1 MKKKLILFHLFL
13 FGIISAHV
21 SAFDNEDYQKYAEE
35 IRQSVWSQDLPEFQS
50 PRPTDS
56 FKEESAVILALYD
69 ELLLNQKTR
78 LRGLGFNLYTVKELT
93 NNRLQRMLIQI
104 NDEASLK
111 EFSEFDYKT
120 YDRNHIFGIGNEEMR
135 NVLGV
140 RIFKRDGSMREISTD
155 DYMTATEGKRD
166 NEEIQKLAVPGLEIG
181 DILDVFTFSMEQ
193 IRMKNIDPI
202 LYTFVKAYPVLSY
215 RIHCEIDPKLTI
227 QYRTLNGAPDFT
239 ISSNEEKDVVL
250 DVCVKDIKEKAPE
263 LWYNA
268 IKQSPITLL
277 LIQSKSINAFI
288 PPSVKK
294 GGLQANPDA
303 TEIQKDDWAYWNTFA
318 KNYSLNWY
326 RGASQQVKTTLN
338 KHKGGTAEEIA
349 DELYQWLEM
358 RSLDTHLTQQSPS
371 QFIRVFTAMLDKAKI
386 PYEKGITT
394 HHYVEPIDQLI
405 TFHNT
410 TWFVRLLNGKMY
422 FGPTFAMY
430 PGEIPSTLQGR
441 EAIITARPT
450 TGPYSTITLPL
461 NDASKNMEEIRIHA
475 TIDGTTLGI
484 AREVYLSGTVR
495 EETSIYMPTRAQLLD
510 SFKDLFDDINGREDL
525 YTQKD
530 DKRIVLEQNIKD
542 KEAQEELFKNDAKM
556 FHGDEPLAVKDYH
569 FKTVGNHPDNPILSY
584 DIEYD
589 MGGYVKKAGNNL
601 VLSVGSIMG
610 TAFSIEGNDRKR
622 TEDICRTSPRSCN
635 RSAVIDIPSGYSISE
650 ESLRPLCQ
658 KIDNESATFVS
669 EAVIKGQQL
678 CVNLCVVFKHVDEP
692 VEHWQHLL
700 DVTDA
705 WKNFHSQQIVLRN
718 Q

>member
-56 FKEESAVILALYD
+56 FKDESAVILALYD

-166 NEEIQKLAVPGLEIG
+166 NEERHKLAVPGLEIG
-181 DILDVFTFSMEQ
+181 DILDIFTFSMEQ
-193 IRMKNIDPI
+193 IRQKNIDPI
-202 LYTFVKAYPVLSY
+202 TYSFVKAYPVLSY
-215 RIHCEIDPKLTI
+215 RIHCEIDPKLTV
-227 QYRTLNGAPDFT
+227 QYRTLNGAPDFEV
-239 ISSNEEKDVVL
+239 SSNEDKDIVL
-250 DVCVKDIKEKAPE
+250 DVYVKDIKEKAPE

-268 IKQSPITLL
+268 MKQSPVTLL
-277 LIQSKSINAFI
+277 LIESKNINTFV

-303 TEIQKDDWAYWNTFA
+303 TEIQKDDWEYWNFFM

-326 RGASQQVKTTLN
+326 RGASQQVKETLK
-338 KHKGGTAEEIA
+338 KHKGSTEEEMA
-349 DELYQWLEM
+349 DEIYQWLEM
-358 RSLDTHLTQQSPS
+358 RTLDTYLSQQSPT
-371 QFIRVFTAMLDKAKI
+371 QFIRVFCSMLDKAKI

-394 HHYVEPIDQLI
+394 HNFLEPIDQLS

-410 TWFVRLLNGKMY
+410 TWFVRLLSGKMY
-422 FGPTFAMY
+422 FAPAFAMV

-441 EAIITARPT
+441 KAIISGRHT
-450 TGPYSTITLPL
+450 TGPYSSITLPS
-461 NDASKNMEEIRIHA
+461 NDASKNVEDIRIHA
-475 TIDGTTLGI
+475 TINGTTLGI
-484 AREVYLSGTVR
+484 SREVCLSGTLR
-495 EETSIYMPTRAQLLD
+495 EETSLYLPTRAQLLD
-510 SFKDLFDDINGREDL
+510 SFKETFDGINGREDL

-530 DKRIVLEQNIKD
+530 SKRIITEQNVKD
-542 KEAQEELFKNDAKM
+542 KETQDEYFKNDVKM
-556 FHGDEPLAVKDYH
+556 FHGEQPLATKSYH
-569 FKTVGNHPDNPILSY
+569 LTSVGNYPDHPVLCY
-584 DIEYD
+584 DIEYE

-601 VLSVGSIMG
+601 VVSVGSMTG
-610 TAFSIEGNDRKR
+610 DPLTIEGNNRKR
-622 TEDICRTSPRSCN
+622 TVGICRTSPRTFS
-635 RSAVIDIPSGYSISE
+635 RSVILDIPSGYSISE
-650 ESLRPLCQ
+650 ESLRPLYQ
-658 KIDNESATFVS
+658 KIDNASATFVS
-669 EAVIKGQQL
+669 EAVMKGQQL
-678 CVNLCVVFKHVDEP
+678 CVNLHVVFKNVDEP

-700 DVTDA
+700 DVADA